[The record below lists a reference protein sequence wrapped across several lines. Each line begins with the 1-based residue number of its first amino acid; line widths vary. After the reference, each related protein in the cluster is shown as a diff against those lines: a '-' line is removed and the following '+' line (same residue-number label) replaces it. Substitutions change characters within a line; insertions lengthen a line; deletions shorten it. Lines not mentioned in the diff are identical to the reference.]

1 MGDKDKHKK
10 YKPQYGENEI
20 YWGFGLEEETYL
32 QFEKPLNVAIT
43 IFNNCHTRER
53 YSVDYYKSYAPDYK
67 SIMNK
72 EFTTPFIQLPYYMNS
87 HSFLNMDIK
96 GQHKTTYAQFPL
108 PNTKAGDTLFE
119 MLKVF
124 NPKIFKDMYELS
136 FTFDGDTIEFMTQKF
151 YKARIHN
158 VIKELLYIKSIFL
171 ISLNKYIKI
180 HKYIFMHGNLIYPPK
195 NAPYTVYHSNPANIA
210 MFNNGT
216 YHINITLPT
225 MLGPKDISGNP
236 TLMYPEKFKEDHK
249 KCIRLYQWLEPI
261 LVANYGTPDPLSR
274 HSNKYSK
281 ASQRSALSRYIG
293 LGTYDTD
300 SMKEGK
306 ILTVPCRDLVAEKQD
321 FWWYKKYH
329 ETSGYIMLESVGMDI
344 NYKKHYT
351 HGIEL
356 RMLDWFDERR
366 LKDICKLL
374 VYIADASYHT
384 VEILNPALS
393 ETWNNLV
400 VAILQEGIEY
410 ILPQH
415 IIATYEKIFNV
426 ELLGAV
432 VNSRDFLTILRTK
445 LKKKY
450 SKGLCSKLML

>member
-1 MGDKDKHKK
+1 
-10 YKPQYGENEI
+10 
-20 YWGFGLEEETYL
+20 
-32 QFEKPLNVAIT
+32 
-43 IFNNCHTRER
+43 
-53 YSVDYYKSYAPDYK
+53 
-67 SIMNK
+67 
-72 EFTTPFIQLPYYMNS
+72 
-87 HSFLNMDIK
+87 
-96 GQHKTTYAQFPL
+96 
-108 PNTKAGDTLFE
+108 
-119 MLKVF
+119 
-124 NPKIFKDMYELS
+124 
-136 FTFDGDTIEFMTQKF
+136 
-151 YKARIHN
+151 
-158 VIKELLYIKSIFL
+158 
-171 ISLNKYIKI
+171 
-180 HKYIFMHGNLIYPPK
+180 
-195 NAPYTVYHSNPANIA
+195 
-210 MFNNGT
+210 
-216 YHINITLPT
+216 

-329 ETSGYIMLESVGMDI
+329 ETSGYIMLESVGMDV